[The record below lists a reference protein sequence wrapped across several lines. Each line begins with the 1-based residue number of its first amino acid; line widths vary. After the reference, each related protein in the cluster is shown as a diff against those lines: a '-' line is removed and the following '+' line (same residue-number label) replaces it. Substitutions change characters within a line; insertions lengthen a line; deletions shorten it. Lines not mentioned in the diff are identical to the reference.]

1 MKTNTKENVNENII
15 YEKSLREEIG
25 KHRDKAFD
33 IINKVGGLMLLDN
46 ESLAPLNEVARFYNA
61 TRDTIKMLI
70 RNNKQEFQKTGVK
83 VVSGRD
89 VINSVGKNNLPTEI
103 EQKNGYK
110 LITIGERSAKI
121 ANGRNTML
129 TKDSII
135 RVGMMLRDSEVA
147 REFRDQATEILKR
160 ADVNTIVEVKDDQ
173 LRKKAELYDE
183 MTDGVPKMAQES
195 LLTTIE
201 HYQTTVRE
209 LERKAE
215 QELQE
220 ERKITQDA
228 KAARKKAEENTKLF
242 EQLATET
249 GEKLESVVKD
259 LEKARRKSDLFD
271 RYIDS
276 GLNMTLQEF
285 CKRYLDGIKTK
296 SFIAWLQSDGI
307 LYENRNTNAVYR
319 TRKGFEQWLINVPVK
334 QYNNAMKTTLM
345 ITPSGV
351 VKLAQKYVGDPRLN
365 ESWIEFGN

>member
-1 MKTNTKENVNENII
+1 
-15 YEKSLREEIG
+15 
-25 KHRDKAFD
+25 
-33 IINKVGGLMLLDN
+33 
-46 ESLAPLNEVARFYNA
+46 
-61 TRDTIKMLI
+61 
-70 RNNKQEFQKTGVK
+70 
-83 VVSGRD
+83 
-89 VINSVGKNNLPTEI
+89 
-103 EQKNGYK
+103 
-110 LITIGERSAKI
+110 
-121 ANGRNTML
+121 
-129 TKDSII
+129 
-135 RVGMMLRDSEVA
+135 
-147 REFRDQATEILKR
+147 
-160 ADVNTIVEVKDDQ
+160 
-173 LRKKAELYDE
+173 

-285 CKRYLDGIKTK
+285 CKRYLDGIKRNRLLRGCNQTGFYTK
-296 SFIAWLQSDGI
+296 TEIQ
-307 LYENRNTNAVYR
+307 T
-319 TRKGFEQWLINVPVK
+319 
-334 QYNNAMKTTLM
+334 QYIELEKVSNSGSLTYQLNS
-345 ITPSGV
+345 ITM
-351 VKLAQKYVGDPRLN
+351 Q
-365 ESWIEFGN
+365 

>member
-1 MKTNTKENVNENII
+1 MQLETQLKCLLEITKGI
-15 YEKSLREEIG
+15 S
-25 KHRDKAFD
+25 
-33 IINKVGGLMLLDN
+33 
-46 ESLAPLNEVARFYNA
+46 
-61 TRDTIKMLI
+61 
-70 RNNKQEFQKTGVK
+70 KTGVK

-147 REFRDQATEILKR
+147 REFRDQATEILKGR
-160 ADVNTIVEVKDDQ
+160 MSTRLSKLKTISYA
-173 LRKKAELYDE
+173 KAELYDK

-259 LEKARRKSDLFD
+259 LEKRV
-271 RYIDS
+271 
-276 GLNMTLQEF
+276 
-285 CKRYLDGIKTK
+285 
-296 SFIAWLQSDGI
+296 
-307 LYENRNTNAVYR
+307 ENRIY
-319 TRKGFEQWLINVPVK
+319 LIG
-334 QYNNAMKTTLM
+334 
-345 ITPSGV
+345 ISIV
-351 VKLAQKYVGDPRLN
+351 V
-365 ESWIEFGN
+365 

>member
-1 MKTNTKENVNENII
+1 MKTNTNENII
-15 YEKSLREEIG
+15 HEKSLREEIG

-46 ESLAPLNEVARFYNA
+46 ESLAPLNEVARFYNV

-70 RNNKQEFQKTGVK
+70 RNNKKEFQKTGIK

-121 ANGRNTML
+121 ANGRNMML

-173 LRKKAELYDE
+173 LRKKAELYDK

-201 HYQTTVRE
+201 HYQATIRE

-220 ERKITQDA
+220 ERQKTQDA

-249 GEKLESVVKD
+249 GEKLEGVVKD

-296 SFIAWLQSDGI
+296 LFIAWLQSDGI